1 MRLHQIRRIFLVA
14 WLLFLVGSFSAYLYY
29 PGAIEQYLTFS
40 AGTSLY
46 LAYTIFLLLG
56 CIRGFTL
63 IPVTYFIAAGLLL
76 FEPLP
81 LFILTMVGIMV
92 SSASVYFFSELL
104 QLDEM
109 FERKYQ
115 KYVHFVKRVLQKHEM
130 PIIIGWSAFPFLP
143 TDIICYVAGSLEI
156 RFWKFILSIFIGEA
170 VMVAVYVWGG
180 QHLLAALHG

>member
-1 MRLHQIRRIFLVA
+1 MRLRAIRRIFLIA

-29 PGAIEQYLTFS
+29 PGVIEHYLAAS

-46 LAYTIFLLLG
+46 LAYSIFLLLG

-81 LFILTMVGIMV
+81 LFVLTLVGIMI

-115 KYVHFVKRVLQKHEM
+115 KYVQWVQRVLQKHEL
-130 PIIIGWSAFPFLP
+130 PIIISWSAFPFLP
-143 TDIICYVAGSLEI
+143 TDIICYVAGSLNI
-156 RFWKFILSIFIGEA
+156 RFGKFMLGIFIGEA
-170 VMVAVYVWGG
+170 TMVAVYVWGG
-180 QHLLAALHG
+180 QHLLAALR